1 MTPPR
6 RRAVNVDPAMVARA
20 EAALDRLS
28 VYFGPWMNEE
38 VSLLTAARARVHDEG
53 LNPDTG
59 EHLNI
64 QAHEV
69 KSLAATFGFP
79 IVTHIA
85 GSLCKLIEDPDTRLR
100 APLFLVDAHIDAI
113 GAALRAG
120 IRELDHPTS
129 VALIHELQARVR
141 EAI

>member
-120 IRELDHPTS
+120 IRERDHPTS
-129 VALIHELQARVR
+129 VALILELLARVR